1 MTEREYPFRFAERCL
16 YEYQENVA
24 RLATLRQKLAALD
37 ASTSAHVQSFEPGH
51 AASHGDPVAIRV
63 LKRESLE
70 EEISRLSRRTEPITR
85 LMADL
90 EAPYVLEGSPKFEMA
105 KVARLYYFGGN
116 NKAQAADKLGMGR
129 TKFYEVRRNLVKRLI
144 WYMGM

>member
-1 MTEREYPFRFAERCL
+1 MTEREYSFRFAERCL

-90 EAPYVLEGSPKFEMA
+90 EAPYVLEGSPKYEMA
-105 KVARLYYFGGN
+105 KVARLYYFGKSG
-116 NKAQAADKLGMGR
+116 KGQTADKMSVSRSSLYRRRKELIRMTIFYLG
-129 TKFYEVRRNLVKRLI
+129 L
-144 WYMGM
+144 